1 MEIVFPFPGQSSWP
15 EPWLVFTQTCWREEN
30 CLLRWGSGPVITF
43 YWDIDVAQIKQGWS
57 CGCCRQEKRKRA
69 KYDVFLHLQPI
80 GMCFAGLMVIWTLN
94 SHSFPFLS
102 PMTRNNSSGL
112 SVTPNP
118 LVLCNVTPPGLLKLL
133 CNGVRSQTS
142 SVHTAWAIL
151 PAWWLATVKTL
162 KNSCRITAII
172 LNSRNPDVQVTF
184 HKQRIHWCAKVFHW
198 CLWVQWLLWLQFG
211 KSSLYLSYVLCKHIW
226 KH

>member
-1 MEIVFPFPGQSSWP
+1 MGKSNRNLKYKRFGGDLIQNKFESKHILWLKYKCLWQEKKKKKPVNQRDNLMEIVFPFPGQSSWP
-15 EPWLVFTQTCWREEN
+15 EPWLAFTQTCWHKEN

-118 LVLCNVTPPGLLKLL
+118 PC
-133 CNGVRSQTS
+133 
-142 SVHTAWAIL
+142 SVQCYTTGAS
-151 PAWWLATVKTL
+151 KT
-162 KNSCRITAII
+162 I
-172 LNSRNPDVQVTF
+172 V
-184 HKQRIHWCAKVFHW
+184 
-198 CLWVQWLLWLQFG
+198 
-211 KSSLYLSYVLCKHIW
+211 
-226 KH
+226 